1 MIFGV
6 GIDIIEVERIRK
18 AYHKLG
24 ARFVNGVYT
33 EREIE
38 FCMKHKDP
46 SERLAARWAAKEAV
60 LKALGTGYSRGV
72 KWTEV
77 EIIDNELSRPTI
89 KVSGRVAEF
98 MGEMKAHISISHLK
112 EYATAIAVIEE

>member
-18 AYHKLG
+18 AHQRLGERFHK
-24 ARFVNGVYT
+24 GVYT
-33 EREIE
+33 DRELE
-38 FCMKHKDP
+38 FCLRHEDP

-77 EIIDNELSRPTI
+77 EIIDNELSRPTV
-89 KVSGRVAEF
+89 KVYGKVAEF
-98 MGEMKAHISISHLK
+98 MGRMKAHISISHLR
-112 EYATAIAVIEE
+112 EYATAVAVIEE